1 MALPWA
7 EATPAS
13 KVDTLATTSI
23 DGVSRNLTQVINDGG
38 EKLLQYLAERGR
50 IFVVPDSDRYSHPLL
65 YADGGSTTVAYR
77 RDNFG
82 AGGSLGASSAEIL
95 TQAKFDVVFRSRN
108 LNFPQDMP
116 LQGNPVS
123 YMDALVMSNAIGMFY
138 ELESNFVLGNDSAD
152 GDAPTRRAP
161 YEGDTDDYNVNGM
174 SLLGLLST
182 GSGLVAADTTAGI
195 TATTNTQ
202 TFGGIAV
209 NDVAKWAPQLFDAGA
224 AATGANLIIDT
235 DNALRDLWFGPQ
247 ENADLILTGQAVFSK
262 LADLV
267 RETATHNAGMLAN
280 LGKEGTIQMGAATID
295 WHRMLNTKD
304 EYWDFSG
311 SGAGVKA
318 AEYPYIFLN
327 TKSLRLNI
335 VAAGT
340 ISDGGPAAK
349 KNPQIG
355 FLKQLPG
362 VFPHPQTT
370 NLFKRVSMGHGFSLE
385 NGRRSFGHMEGITL

>member
-65 YADGGSTTVAYR
+65 HADGGSATVAYR

-82 AGGSLGASSAEIL
+82 AGETLSASSEEIL

-138 ELESNFVLGNDSAD
+138 ELESNFVLGNATAD
-152 GDAPTRRAP
+152 GANPAARAP
-161 YEGDTDDYNVNGM
+161 YESDTDYDVNGM
-174 SLLGLLST
+174 SLLGLLSS
-182 GSGLVAADTTAGI
+182 GAGLVTGRP
-195 TATTNTQ
+195 NTES
-202 TFGGIAV
+202 FGGVTVSDA
-209 NDVAKWAPQLFDAGA
+209 AKWAPQLFAAGA
-224 AATGANLIIDT
+224 ANGSTLIEDT
-235 DNALRDLWFGPQ
+235 DDALRQLWYGPQ
-247 ENADLILTGQAVFSK
+247 ESPDLILTGLSVFNK

-267 RETATHNAGMLAN
+267 RDTATHNAGMMAN
-280 LGKEGTIQMGAATID
+280 LGKEGTIQMGTATVD
-295 WHRMLNTKD
+295 WHRMLDTKD
-304 EYWDFSG
+304 AEWDFT
-311 SGAGVKA
+311 ATTT
-318 AEYPYIFLN
+318 AEYPYVFLN
-327 TKSLRLNI
+327 TKSLRLNV

-340 ISDGGPAAK
+340 ISDGGPEAQ

-355 FLKQLPG
+355 FLKQMPG
-362 VFPHPQTT
+362 VFPHPTTT